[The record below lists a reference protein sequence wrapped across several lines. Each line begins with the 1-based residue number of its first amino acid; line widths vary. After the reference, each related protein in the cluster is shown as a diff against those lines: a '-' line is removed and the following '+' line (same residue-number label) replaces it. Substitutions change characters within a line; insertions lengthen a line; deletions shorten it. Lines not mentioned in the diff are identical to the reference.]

1 MRVQNGDIILSLGKS
16 VLVVKP
22 GNEEEAKQIFR
33 DLHVNVVTSHGFLGG
48 FLGTS
53 EGKSKEN
60 LSKKTYGNG
69 LNV

>member
-1 MRVQNGDIILSLGKS
+1 MLRNEGPKWGYYPEPSKS

-48 FLGTS
+48 FLGT
-53 EGKSKEN
+53 
-60 LSKKTYGNG
+60 
-69 LNV
+69 

>member
-48 FLGTS
+48 FLDTW
-53 EGKSKEN
+53 EEKEN
-60 LSKKTYGNG
+60 VSKKTYGNG